1 MEHPLYKQIQND
13 IRRSIQSGEL
23 PAGALVPSEKEL
35 AQRYGV
41 SQITSKNALNGLVE
55 EGFLVRYRGKGTFVR
70 EQGSSEGPQPRTDT
84 KKTIAI
90 ILPTMKTKID
100 QQLLDGLERY
110 CAEREY
116 DLLIRISRESQE
128 EESRAIEQFRERGV
142 DGFLIFPVEQES
154 YNNAILRL
162 SLDRVPL
169 VLVDRFL
176 KEIRT
181 YSVSSDNYEGVRE
194 AISGLLA
201 EGHRHIA
208 FLSPEITNSVTDER
222 AKGFEAAFLE
232 QGLPI
237 DKRLWCLLDL
247 VTIQE
252 GHGPQ
257 EVLRFLQGCSDV
269 TAVFCV
275 NAELARYAHYA
286 MREIWPATESKPQL
300 AAFDDPDIEGVP
312 YIRQQPDEVSRRAV
326 DLLSEQLAGK
336 HEPRREV
343 VPVQWIWPE

>member
-70 EQGSSEGPQPRTDT
+70 SRALLKDRSPGRIR
-84 KKTIAI
+84 KTIAI

-142 DGFLIFPVEQES
+142 DGF
-154 YNNAILRL
+154 
-162 SLDRVPL
+162 
-169 VLVDRFL
+169 
-176 KEIRT
+176 
-181 YSVSSDNYEGVRE
+181 
-194 AISGLLA
+194 
-201 EGHRHIA
+201 
-208 FLSPEITNSVTDER
+208 
-222 AKGFEAAFLE
+222 
-232 QGLPI
+232 
-237 DKRLWCLLDL
+237 
-247 VTIQE
+247 
-252 GHGPQ
+252 
-257 EVLRFLQGCSDV
+257 
-269 TAVFCV
+269 
-275 NAELARYAHYA
+275 
-286 MREIWPATESKPQL
+286 
-300 AAFDDPDIEGVP
+300 
-312 YIRQQPDEVSRRAV
+312 
-326 DLLSEQLAGK
+326 
-336 HEPRREV
+336 
-343 VPVQWIWPE
+343 